1 MALMDALRAGVDLSN
16 AMNQG
21 VVTGA
26 QARYAY
32 PMTRAD
38 LEKMRLA
45 NQYQQII
52 NQYQPDKSR
61 LENQYQGLV
70 NTYYGPEHQAN
81 IDYQNIVNKYA
92 PDKMRL
98 GNEQAAADL
107 KYTPLKYAIEAQNS
121 MRNNSR
127 FGGAYQYLKS
137 IADLP
142 AAQKSIYLADP
153 TNYQQYMDMIGQLH
167 TGMQQGGNSQVITPA
182 LLKRV
187 GLDTISDDIVSNAP
201 TQQRQIPQSSGGLA
215 AGMPAVNSSPA
226 APAPQ
231 PPVNINIP
239 QAPQASGP
247 SAPMQM
253 NGGLGAPMFGGM
265 TPVGAPPM
273 MPQAAVGGMAAPMM
287 PASQQAAPAPMPARP
302 APNAPLMDNTPP
314 LEAKSA
320 QISNQYG
327 ISPESANTVA
337 NDAKNGEL
345 TPKQR
350 QLLGFQMRAN
360 EQLAGQKVTNQGL
373 AAIAYEKLLVQNQDR
388 FAPAFENAA
397 KYAGI
402 LGQGKLSLDKFRT
415 DHPKEY
421 SDYTWVVNDLIP
433 ALGQNVR
440 RIEGLASTDGQ
451 REALNEMYHSVL
463 DWKSDPKMALDNI
476 NKTMKLFN
484 AQAKAVLEAAQ
495 PVYPGTLEKLY
506 GVESSQQDYV
516 GADRSGSAKGK
527 GVQALSNDELMRQL
541 QGGK

>member
-1 MALMDALRAGVDLSN
+1 MALMDALRSGVDLSN

-21 VVTGA
+21 VITSA

-107 KYTPLKYAIEAQNS
+107 QYTPLKYAIEAQNS

-137 IADLP
+137 IADMP

-153 TNYQQYMDMIGQLH
+153 THHQEYMDMIGQLH
-167 TGMQQGGNSQVITPA
+167 EGMQQGGNSQVITPA

-187 GLDTISDDIVSNAP
+187 GLDTISSDVVSNAP
-201 TQQRQIPQSSGGLA
+201 TQQRQAPQSRGGLA
-215 AGMPAVNSSPA
+215 GGMPAVNSSLA
-226 APAPQ
+226 SPAPQ
-231 PPVNINIP
+231 APVNINIP
-239 QAPQASGP
+239 QAPQMSAPSG
-247 SAPMQM
+247 PMQM
-253 NGGLGAPMFGGM
+253 NGGLGAPVFGGM
-265 TPVGAPPM
+265 TPMGAPPVM
-273 MPQAAVGGMAAPMM
+273 SPPTAGGMAAPMM
-287 PASQQAAPAPMPARP
+287 GAPQQAPAAPMPARTS
-302 APNAPLMDNTPP
+302 PNAPLMQNTPP
-314 LEAKSA
+314 LDAKSA

-327 ISPESANTVA
+327 ISPESANTVG

-345 TPKQR
+345 TPQKR

-360 EQLAGQKVTNQGL
+360 EQLAGQKVTNQAL
-373 AAIAYEKLLVQNQDR
+373 AAIAYEKLLVQNQER

-397 KYAGI
+397 KYAGA
-402 LGQGKLSLDKFRT
+402 LGQGKLTLDKFRT
-415 DHPKEY
+415 EHPKEY

-440 RIEGLASTDGQ
+440 RIEGLAATDGQ

-484 AQAKAVLEAAQ
+484 SQAKSVLEAAQ
-495 PVYPGTLEKLY
+495 PVFPGALEKLY
-506 GVESSQQDYV
+506 GVEASQQDYV
-516 GADRSGSAKGK
+516 GEGRAKGK